1 MSITPKVSP
10 DERITMN
17 ALESADPFAR
27 PGQVIP
33 PVNQNKM
40 AKKPGRKPKVEEK
53 VKAEE
58 EKPLENIEIPVLKE
72 KDSSIPFKKSE
83 EQVLTEKS
91 THISDKTPEIPIVE
105 EVQTQE
111 LNNTLPY
118 EQPIVESRSSDGF
131 PSYRCEFAGRDIFVG
146 FSCYKTTNPVTA
158 FAMIAM
164 ALDFGRDKIRFD
176 MSIGDAMIYHSRNTI
191 VKKFL
196 ETDAKWLFMMDD
208 DIIPSIGRPA
218 WLRSTVHAAR
228 NLPDLPL
235 QRHILHRLIGSG
247 KTLIGG
253 AYFGRQE
260 GAPIMCSDRSLDA
273 KARAYADVIAP
284 VDWIGTG
291 CLLIHRKVLND
302 IKEKFLEL
310 STQSNGSIP
319 STFDYFSPINSQTGE
334 DVSFCKRAKQ
344 AGHQPHVDLGTPVFH
359 LGYKT
364 Y

>member
-1 MSITPKVSP
+1 MSMTPKVSP

-33 PVNQNKM
+33 PVNQNRV

-53 VKAEE
+53 LKSEAKTPKVEENVKIEE
-58 EKPLENIEIPVLKE
+58 EKALENIEIPVLKE
-72 KDSSIPFKKSE
+72 KDSNIPFKKSE
-83 EQVLTEKS
+83 EQVMSEKRI
-91 THISDKTPEIPIVE
+91 HISDKTL
-105 EVQTQE
+105 Q
-111 LNNTLPY
+111 Y
-118 EQPIVESRSSDGF
+118 EQPIVESRSSDGL

-146 FSCYKTTNPVTA
+146 FPCYKTTNPVTA
-158 FAMIAM
+158 FTMIAM

-218 WLRSTVHAAR
+218 WMRSTVHAAR

-247 KTLIGG
+247 KTLVGG

-260 GAPIMCSDRSLDA
+260 NAPIMCSDRSLDA
-273 KARAYADVIAP
+273 KAKAYADVITP
-284 VDWIGTG
+284 VDWVATG
-291 CLLIHRKVLND
+291 CLLIHRKVFND
-302 IKEKFLEL
+302 IKEKFPEL
-310 STQSNGSIP
+310 SPQNPNSP
-319 STFDYFSPINSQTGE
+319 EAAFDYFHPINSQTGE

-344 AGHQPHVDLGTPVFH
+344 AGHQPHIDLGTPVFH